1 MGCVAGFIMSAPPI
15 VIAGTGAMACLFGA
29 RLARHT
35 PVTLLG
41 MWPEGLAALQS
52 GIEWNEPDGSQEVI
66 KVKATS
72 DPAQCQGAALALV
85 LVKSWQTAR
94 AARQLRECLAP
105 DGLALTLQNGLGNLE
120 ILQDALGPE
129 RAALGVTTTGATLLG
144 PGKVRPGG
152 SGPTHLAPHTGLEP
166 LIELLRGA
174 GFEVKLHDDLQSLVW
189 GKLAVNAGIN
199 PLTALLDVPNGT
211 LLDDRATRALMV
223 AAAEE
228 TADVA
233 RAQGITLPYA
243 DASFQVMDVAR
254 RTAKNI
260 SSMLA
265 DMRRGAPTE
274 VDAINGA
281 VVEHGERLQV
291 PTPVN
296 WTLWRMVQARVR
308 LHPGEE
314 Q

>member
-1 MGCVAGFIMSAPPI
+1 MSDSPI

-41 MWPEGLAALQS
+41 VWPEGLAALKD
-52 GIEWNEPDGSQEVI
+52 GICLVDTDGNEEVI
-66 KVKATS
+66 PVQATS
-72 DPAQCQGAALALV
+72 DPADCRDAKLALV

-94 AARQLRECLAP
+94 AASQLAECLAP
-105 DGLALTLQNGLGNLE
+105 DGLALTLQNGLGNLDN
-120 ILQDALGPE
+120 LQEKLGDE

-144 PGKVRPGG
+144 PGRVRPGG
-152 SGPTHLAPHTGLEP
+152 AGPTHLAPHPGLTP
-166 LIELLRGA
+166 MVDLLRQA
-174 GFEVKLHDDLQSLVW
+174 GFEVDLHDDLQSLVW

-199 PLTALLDVPNGT
+199 PLTALLNVPNGA
-211 LLDDRATRALMV
+211 LLEEESARSVMV

-228 TADVA
+228 TAEVA

-254 RTAKNI
+254 RTAENT

-281 VVEHGERLQV
+281 VYEHGQRLHV
-291 PTPVN
+291 PTLVN
-296 WTLWRMVQARVR
+296 WTLWRLVQARVK
-308 LHPGEE
+308 LHQGGA

>member
-1 MGCVAGFIMSAPPI
+1 MNAASI

-29 RLARHT
+29 RLARHV

-41 MWPEGLAALQS
+41 LWPEGLAALKD
-52 GIEWNEPDGSQEVI
+52 GIRLVGTDGSQEVI
-66 KVKATS
+66 PVRPTS
-72 DPAQCQGAALALV
+72 DPADCRGAKHALV

-94 AARQLRECLAP
+94 AAGQLAECLAP

-120 ILQDALGPE
+120 ILQDRLGE
-129 RAALGVTTTGATLLG
+129 DRAALGVTTTGATLLG
-144 PGKVRPGG
+144 PGRVRPGG
-152 SGPTHLAPHTGLEP
+152 AGPTHLAPHPGLEP
-166 LIELLRGA
+166 LVDLLRQA
-174 GFEVKLHDDLQSLVW
+174 GFEVDLHDDLQSLLW

-199 PLTALLDVPNGT
+199 PLTALLDVPNGA
-211 LLDDRATRALMV
+211 LLEDASARSVMV

-228 TADVA
+228 TAEVA

-254 RTAKNI
+254 RTAENT

-274 VDAINGA
+274 VDAISGA
-281 VVEHGERLQV
+281 VFEHGQRLEV
-291 PTPVN
+291 ATPIN
-296 WTLWRMVQARVR
+296 WTLWRLIQARVK
-308 LHPGEE
+308 LHQGGA

>member
-1 MGCVAGFIMSAPPI
+1 MSAPPI
-15 VIAGTGAMACLFGA
+15 VIAGAGAVACLFGA
-29 RLARHT
+29 RLAQHT

-41 MWPEGLAALQS
+41 KWPEGLQALQS
-52 GIEWNEPDGSQEVI
+52 GIQWIKPDGSQEVI
-66 KVKATS
+66 QVRATS
-72 DPAQCQGAALALV
+72 DPSQCQGARLALV

-94 AARQLRECLAP
+94 AARQLSECLAP
-105 DGLALTLQNGLGNLE
+105 EGLALTLQNGLGNLE
-120 ILQDALGPE
+120 ILQEALGPE

-144 PGKVRPGG
+144 PGRVRTGG
-152 SGPTHLAPHTGLEP
+152 FGPTHMAPHTGLEP
-166 LIELLRGA
+166 MIDVLRRA
-174 GFEVKLHDDLQSLVW
+174 GFEVDLHDDLQSLVW

-199 PLTALLDVPNGT
+199 PLTALLDVPNGR
-211 LLDDRATRALMV
+211 LLDVQAARSVMV

-233 RAQGITLPYA
+233 RAQGITLPYV

-254 RTAKNI
+254 RTAENI

-296 WTLWRMVQARVR
+296 WTLWRMVRARVK

-314 Q
+314 L

>member
-1 MGCVAGFIMSAPPI
+1 MSRPSI

-29 RLARHT
+29 RLARHV

-41 MWPEGLAALQS
+41 LWPEGLAALQS
-52 GIEWNEPDGSQEVI
+52 GIQWVEPDGSQEIIQVR
-66 KVKATS
+66 ATS

-85 LVKSWQTAR
+85 LVKSWQTMR
-94 AARQLRECLAP
+94 AARQLDECLAA
-105 DGLALTLQNGLGNLE
+105 DGVALTLQNGLGNLE
-120 ILQDALGPE
+120 ILQGALGPE
-129 RAALGVTTTGATLLG
+129 RAALGVTTSGATLLG
-144 PGKVRPGG
+144 PGQVRPGG
-152 SGPTHLAPHTGLEP
+152 TGLTHLAQHPRLEP
-166 LIELLRGA
+166 LVILLRQA
-174 GFEVKLHDDLQSLVW
+174 GFEVETHEDLQSLVW

-199 PLTALLDVPNGT
+199 PLTAILDVPNGA
-211 LLDDRATRALMV
+211 LLDDQAARSIMV

-228 TADVA
+228 TAEVA
-233 RAQGITLPYA
+233 RRQGIKLPYV

-254 RTAKNI
+254 RTAANI

-281 VVEHGERLQV
+281 VVENGERLQV

-296 WTLWRMVQARVR
+296 WTMWRMVQARVK
-308 LHPGEE
+308 LHPGEDP
-314 Q
+314 